1 MKRND
6 RIHTVCNHW
15 VIGVNEFVFVNSRQY
30 SAFKKRKASLLTATA
45 VVSLIIGSAAFSA
58 DVTITSGSTVG
69 QQSLN
74 DGDTLIIENGAT
86 INSTTPGVVDAVDGT
101 TITVENDGTITATT
115 YSAIDNLA
123 STLNLTN
130 NGSISGADN
139 GINTQHIGT
148 FSNTADI
155 VGSNNG
161 LYVTGD
167 TNQFTNSGSI
177 TGVSVFGLLGD
188 GTLTSLINS
197 GLMTGGMAAVSYTSI
212 DSLTNTGT
220 LSGTLNGIEADYL
233 TSITN
238 EGLITGVNGF
248 GIQVLMDLGTLNNS
262 GTISGQV
269 DGILTIG
276 KLDSLTNTGL
286 ITGVFGSGIDTGDL
300 FGYLYNTGTI
310 SGDIAGVDAED
321 LGSVVNSGLITGA
334 DGLYSNVSLVSLL
347 NTGTIT
353 GVGGTC
359 LCGSGA
365 GVFVLNSAGS
375 IINYGAITGDE
386 VGIDATDLDS
396 LINSGTITGTNEDG
410 VYLDGGTLGSLVN
423 SGTITGA
430 RDAVAARFIT
440 MLTNTGSLTGGDN
453 GILAQTITS
462 LINSGAITGNGNNGI
477 AAESLTSLTNDGSIT
492 GGDDGIDVQ
501 YITDLTNNGSITG
514 QDEGVKS
521 REITLLTNNGTITGG
536 GASDESGI
544 DTDFGT
550 IVNNGLI
557 QGGIGIEFDRNNSI
571 GTNPG
576 NAKVTNNGTIKSFSG
591 TSGVA
596 IDFQGTGAD
605 TLTLGSGSILIGS
618 VNWDGIDDT
627 LNLESNVNTFTTF
640 STLPATVNTS
650 SSFVKIDGNTVIQV
664 DTSFLASVDDIVGGT
679 SNSVSNAVSNQLSDA
694 VFGDSSSQGQAYN
707 SIDGDGVRSVW
718 NSNWF
723 SYNQLDT
730 TNTLTDDYT
739 WSMGSLF
746 GIDKT
751 NQSGTKYGA
760 YAGLGLS
767 HTKIGASLP
776 HEIDADSFVA
786 GAYSQFEMHD
796 FNISVN
802 LQAGH
807 IQFDSARTVANNN
820 VTSGTETASA
830 SFDSVYFAPNLNLS
844 KEIIRKDGFSLIP
857 SLSLG
862 YTGLYVDGY
871 SETGSSANA
880 SIASRTIHQLQ
891 ARAKLG
897 ARFDWV
903 SDNEVGY
910 VFMPYAG
917 LEGRIASG
925 DIDQVTGTVA
935 GTTTTFNPG
944 GDKNTGAAFAGL
956 NINAKLSETARFESA
971 VEAKYDSSN
980 QFAVTGSWG
989 VKFKF

>member
-1 MKRND
+1 
-6 RIHTVCNHW
+6 
-15 VIGVNEFVFVNSRQY
+15 VIGVNEVVFVNSCQY

-45 VVSLIIGSAAFSA
+45 VVSLIIGSTAFSA

-74 DGDTLIIENGAT
+74 DGDMLIIENGAT

-167 TNQFTNSGSI
+167 TSQFTNSGSI

-212 DSLTNTGT
+212 DSITNSGT

-262 GTISGQV
+262 GTISSQV

-310 SGDIAGVDAED
+310 SGASAGVDAED

-334 DGLYSNVSLVSLL
+334 DGLFSNDNLVSLT

-386 VGIDATDLDS
+386 VGIDVTDLTS
-396 LINSGTITGTNEDG
+396 LINSGSITGTNDEG
-410 VYLDGGTLGSLVN
+410 VYLDGGTLGSLYN
-423 SGTITGA
+423 SGSITGA
-430 RDAVAARFIT
+430 SDAVSARFIT
-440 MLTNTGSLTGGDN
+440 MLTNTGSITGGVD
-453 GILAQTITS
+453 GVFAQTITS
-462 LINSGAITGNGNNGI
+462 LINSGAITGTTNDGI

-492 GGDDGIDVQ
+492 GGDDGIDIH
-501 YITDLTNNGSITG
+501 YITDLINNGSITG
-514 QDEGVKS
+514 QDEGVKTS
-521 REITLLTNNGTITGG
+521 EITLLTNNGTITGG
-536 GASDESGI
+536 GSSEQSGI
-544 DTDFGT
+544 DADFGT
-550 IVNNGLI
+550 IANNGLI
-557 QGGIGIEFDRNNSI
+557 QGGIGIEFDRKDDVDV
-571 GTNPG
+571 TNPG
-576 NAKVTNNGTIKSFSG
+576 NSKVTNNGTIKS
-591 TSGVA
+591 TSGASGIA
-596 IDFQGTGAD
+596 IDFQQTGSD
-605 TLTLGSGSILIGS
+605 TLTLGANSVMVGS
-618 VNWDGIDDT
+618 VAWDGDDDT
-627 LNLESNVNTFTTF
+627 LNLVSNVSNVIKFSNLPDTINNQSNFVVFDGTT
-640 STLPATVNTS
+640 L
-650 SSFVKIDGNTVIQV
+650 IQV
-664 DTSFLASVDDIVGGT
+664 DTTFLASIDDVIGAT
-679 SNSVSNAVSNQLSDA
+679 SNSVNNAVSNQLNDA
-694 VFGDSSSQGQAYN
+694 VFGNSSTQAQAYN
-707 SIDGDGVRSVW
+707 SVNGDGVKSVW

-730 TNTLTDDYT
+730 SNNISDDT
-739 WSMGSLF
+739 TQSMGSLF
-746 GIDKT
+746 GIDRT
-751 NQSGTKYGA
+751 NQIGTKYGA
-760 YAGLGLS
+760 YAGFGIS
-767 HTKIGASLP
+767 HTKVGSTFS
-776 HEIDADSFVA
+776 HEIDADSLIFGV
-786 GAYSQFEMHD
+786 YSQFETHD
-796 FNISVN
+796 LNGAIN
-802 LQAGH
+802 LQAGQVH
-807 IQFDSARTVANNN
+807 FDSARMIANA
-820 VTSGTETASA
+820 TTASGVETASA
-830 SFDSVYFAPNLNLS
+830 NYDSFYFAPNLNLS

-935 GTTTTFNPG
+935 GTTTSFNPG